1 MKKQYLFLILIYSV
15 VVLVGVTLVVMDS
28 FNLNFSLVFGNLSQ
42 AFHFLFNMFFVV
54 LSLLILL
61 YILWAIANDNSMRSV
76 NQDLRRIIN
85 NQPVKRQGDIELDK
99 NMMRLSH
106 KMRKLTKD
114 LQKTENA
121 QALQSRDIIKKERG
135 RIARDLHDTV
145 SQELFAASMI
155 LSGVSQM
162 ADQLSKE
169 DLHNQIQ
176 AVEAMLTDAQNDMRV
191 LLLHLRPTEL
201 ENKTLQEGFQM
212 ILKEL
217 TDKSNIHVVYKDMVK
232 KVPKRIENNRF
243 RIGQELS
250 SNTLKHAKASQI
262 EVYLYQNS
270 QEIQLKMLDNGVG
283 YDLNASTDE
292 MSYGLKNIQER
303 VDEMAG
309 TVQFLSAKGKGT
321 SIDVRVPILRGED
334 NVE

>member
-85 NQPVKRQGDIELDK
+85 NQPVKRQGDSELDK

-121 QALQSRDIIKKERG
+121 QALKSRDIIKKERG

-162 ADQLSKE
+162 VDQLSKE
-169 DLHNQIQ
+169 DLHHQIQ
-176 AVEAMLTDAQNDMRV
+176 AVEALLTDAQNDMR
-191 LLLHLRPTEL
+191 LHLRPTEL
-201 ENKTLQEGFQM
+201 ENKTLQEGLQM

-217 TDKSNIHVVYKDMVK
+217 TDKSNIRVVYKDMVK
-232 KVPKRIENNRF
+232 KVPKRIEDNLF
-243 RIGQELS
+243 RIAQEFI

-262 EVYLYQNS
+262 
-270 QEIQLKMLDNGVG
+270 
-283 YDLNASTDE
+283 
-292 MSYGLKNIQER
+292 
-303 VDEMAG
+303 
-309 TVQFLSAKGKGT
+309 
-321 SIDVRVPILRGED
+321 
-334 NVE
+334 

>member
-42 AFHFLFNMFFVV
+42 AFHFLFNMVFVV

-201 ENKTLQEGFQM
+201 ENKTLQEGLQM

-232 KVPKRIENNRF
+232 KVPKRTENNLF
-243 RIGQELS
+243 RIAQEFI

>member
-1 MKKQYLFLILIYSV
+1 MKKQYLFLILTYSV
-15 VVLVGVTLVVMDS
+15 VVLIGVTLVVMDS
-28 FNLNFSLVFGNLSQ
+28 FNLNFSLVFGSISQ
-42 AFHFLFNMFFVV
+42 AFHFFFNMFFVV

-121 QALQSRDIIKKERG
+121 QALQSRDILKKERG

-162 ADQLSKE
+162 VGQLSKE

-201 ENKTLQEGFQM
+201 ENKTLQEV
-212 ILKEL
+212 I
-217 TDKSNIHVVYKDMVK
+217 
-232 KVPKRIENNRF
+232 
-243 RIGQELS
+243 

>member
-201 ENKTLQEGFQM
+201 ENKTLQEGLQM

-232 KVPKRIENNRF
+232 KVPNRIENNLF
-243 RIGQELS
+243 RIAQEFI

-309 TVQFLSAKGKGT
+309 TVQFLSATGKGT

>member
-42 AFHFLFNMFFVV
+42 AFHFLFVV

-121 QALQSRDIIKKERG
+121 QALQSRDIIKKE
-135 RIARDLHDTV
+135 
-145 SQELFAASMI
+145 LFAASMI

-201 ENKTLQEGFQM
+201 ENKTLQEGLQM

-232 KVPKRIENNRF
+232 KVPKRIENNLF
-243 RIGQELS
+243 RIAQEFI

>member
-28 FNLNFSLVFGNLSQ
+28 FNLNFSLVFGSLSQ

-85 NQPVKRQGDIELDK
+85 NQSVKRQGDIELDK

-106 KMRKLTKD
+106 KMRKLTED

-162 ADQLSKE
+162 VDQLTKE

-201 ENKTLQEGFQM
+201 ENKTLQEGLQM

-217 TDKSNIHVVYKDMVK
+217 TDKSNIRVIYKDMVK
-232 KVPKRIENNRF
+232 KAPKRIENNLF
-243 RIGQELS
+243 RIAQEFI

-321 SIDVRVPILRGED
+321 SIDVRVPILRGEN